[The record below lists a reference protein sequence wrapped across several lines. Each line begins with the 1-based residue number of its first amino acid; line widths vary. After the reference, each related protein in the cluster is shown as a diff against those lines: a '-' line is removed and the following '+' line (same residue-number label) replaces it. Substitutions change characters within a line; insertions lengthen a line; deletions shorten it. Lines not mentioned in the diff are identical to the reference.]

1 MTPASFAEQ
10 LRRFHAAVTGAAP
23 LDTAFE
29 LVEQGDV
36 PARTRLGIYAYA
48 YTSRIAGVL
57 EADYAKLEV
66 ALADAASR
74 GAAGVPAGS
83 LRALAPEY
91 LRAYPPAHPSL
102 REAGGSLARF
112 LVEQGAAPYLV
123 DLARLERARTE
134 AFDGGA
140 DSPPLTRTQLAA
152 LALEEFPAL
161 RLALVAS
168 CQLVELAT
176 NADDIWSSIETGTPI
191 PAGALLPAPR
201 VIAVWRRDGRV
212 IHRSLEPDEATVLG
226 MLAGAAARGLRFDE
240 ACEALSDHPAS
251 AERALALLLRWIDAA
266 MLAT

>member
-1 MTPASFAEQ
+1 MTRASFAEQ

-36 PARTRLGIYAYA
+36 PAHLRLGVYAYA

-57 EADYAKLEV
+57 EADYPKLEI
-66 ALADAASR
+66 ALADAATR
-74 GAAGVPAGS
+74 GAARMPATS
-83 LRALAPEY
+83 LRALTPEY

-102 REAGGSLARF
+102 REAGGPVARY
-112 LVEQGAAPYLV
+112 LVERGAAPYLA

-134 AFDGGA
+134 ALDGGA
-140 DSPPLTRTQLAA
+140 DTAPITRAQLAA
-152 LALEEFPAL
+152 LALEEFPGL

-176 NADDIWSSIETGTPI
+176 NADDIWNAIEIGAAIPTG
-191 PAGALLPAPR
+191 AQLPASR

-212 IHRSLEPDEATVLG
+212 IHRLLEPDEATVIG
-226 MLAGAAARGLRFDE
+226 MLAGSASRGLRFAD
-240 ACEALSDHPAS
+240 ACEALSDHPAP

-266 MLAT
+266 MLG